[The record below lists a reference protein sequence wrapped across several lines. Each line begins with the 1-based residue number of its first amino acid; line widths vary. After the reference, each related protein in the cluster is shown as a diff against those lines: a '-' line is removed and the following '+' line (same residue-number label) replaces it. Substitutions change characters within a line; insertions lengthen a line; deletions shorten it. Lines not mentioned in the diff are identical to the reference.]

1 MSASRI
7 STTLRVAVLAA
18 VFTWLVCRI
27 SWPGFMSF
35 DSMYALRQARTG
47 IETGGYPPMVSY
59 LWWLCE
65 RIIPGQGGMFILGNV
80 LALSGV
86 AALGRALGARELR
99 IFLAMLLLACAPLT
113 LGPMLVVWKDV
124 AFGGLMAIA
133 YAITLKAIDGK
144 RPGVIAAAVLS
155 LAFASTFRLNGVA
168 AALPALGALAWTTCG
183 QPASVAD
190 SIASRIDRKR
200 LVRSLVMF
208 VGLVVATVAFVAM
221 TVVWRLPDL
230 KRIGVPTGSV
240 GVQLHDLLGISI
252 CAERNLLPP
261 GVHSGEM
268 TLQRLRQI
276 YRPEHAQRSLGPPPL
291 LDEAVVEANG
301 QALAASAVAARIA
314 HPWCY
319 LEHRTRV
326 FLHGIG
332 ANAGP
337 VFYLVQPGVF
347 PGEALTDVI
356 PTERTVHTLAYI
368 VDHESSIFARGY
380 LYALLAVVALAAAR
394 PDAYRRR
401 ASRALLPMAGAM
413 AYMAGSFFVVP
424 AADARYNFWPNLVF
438 MVTLCCVVPLPRI
451 RAAFRTQ

>member
-1 MSASRI
+1 MSLPPGRFTPTS
-7 STTLRVAVLAA
+7 LRLAA
-18 VFTWLVCRI
+18 LAALFTLSVCLI

-183 QPASVAD
+183 QPPSVAD

-200 LVRSLVMF
+200 LVRSLVVF

-276 YRPEHAQRSLGPPPL
+276 YRPSTLSVRSDRRLCWTRRWSRPMGRRSQHRRSQQGL
-291 LDEAVVEANG
+291 
-301 QALAASAVAARIA
+301 RI
-314 HPWCY
+314 
-319 LEHRTRV
+319 
-326 FLHGIG
+326 HG
-332 ANAGP
+332 A
-337 VFYLVQPGVF
+337 
-347 PGEALTDVI
+347 T
-356 PTERTVHTLAYI
+356 
-368 VDHESSIFARGY
+368 SSTA
-380 LYALLAVVALAAAR
+380 
-394 PDAYRRR
+394 R
-401 ASRALLPMAGAM
+401 ASSSMESAPMPARFFTSCNRAC
-413 AYMAGSFFVVP
+413 FP
-424 AADARYNFWPNLVF
+424 AR
-438 MVTLCCVVPLPRI
+438 R
-451 RAAFRTQ
+451 